1 MTNFM
6 NDSGFSLVELMV
18 MIAVIAIISVIAIPM
33 YSNYQV
39 RVKLSRADITA
50 RSYINEITNY
60 TYESGEFP
68 DEDSEFL
75 GCVEINKDNFI
86 QVCKERADAQNTT
99 VKVYVETNLVPD
111 VVIHT
116 ISII

>member
-1 MTNFM
+1 MK
-6 NDSGFSLVELMV
+6 SL
-18 MIAVIAIISVIAIPM
+18 
-33 YSNYQV
+33 
-39 RVKLSRADITA
+39 
-50 RSYINEITNY
+50 NY
-60 TYESGEFP
+60 TYESGEFL

-86 QVCKERADAQNTT
+86 QVCKERADVQNAT